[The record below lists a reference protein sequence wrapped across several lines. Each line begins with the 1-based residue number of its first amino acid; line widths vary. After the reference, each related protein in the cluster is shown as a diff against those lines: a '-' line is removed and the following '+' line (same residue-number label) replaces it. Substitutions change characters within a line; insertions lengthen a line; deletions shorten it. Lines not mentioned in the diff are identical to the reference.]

1 MDKYQSLGENLFGFE
16 VFEEVLD
23 AIIKRYGVM
32 EDPNFDAGVAS
43 AEAAVRRLR
52 EDFYNIISVSNA
64 NLNHE

>member
-32 EDPNFDAGVAS
+32 EDPNFDAGVTS

-52 EDFYNIISVSNA
+52 QSYYESIVASLERSDSM
-64 NLNHE
+64 